1 MIRMLLQAA
10 INVVMAAIGLLL
22 AGMLIDGVTLQP
34 AGFIAAVVVFVIAQA
49 VLGPFVF
56 NLARQYASAILGGVG
71 LVSTLVA
78 LWIATLLP
86 DGLVISGVTAWVLT
100 TLLVWIVTALGTW
113 ILGYLVLKRWWDR
126 RTEKKNI
133 RRAVA

>member
-22 AGMLIDGVTLQP
+22 AGSLIDGVTLQP
-34 AGFIAAVVVFVIAQA
+34 SGFIVAVLVFVVAQA
-49 VLGPFVF
+49 ILGPFVF
-56 NLARQYASAILGGVG
+56 NMARKYASAILGGVG
-71 LVSTLVA
+71 LVSTLLA
-78 LWIATLLP
+78 LWISTLFP
-86 DGLVISGVTAWVLT
+86 EGLVISGVTAWVLT

-126 RTEKKNI
+126 RVEKKNI